1 MLLENTEI
9 PSGSLVVGSP
19 GRVRGDIQ
27 SKHLD
32 LIDHTVE
39 DYVNKGKRYLANGL

>member
-19 GRVRGDIQ
+19 GRVRGEIQ
-27 SKHLD
+27 IKHLD
-32 LIDHTVE
+32 LIDSSVK
-39 DYVNKGKRYLANGL
+39 DYVSKGKRYLANGL